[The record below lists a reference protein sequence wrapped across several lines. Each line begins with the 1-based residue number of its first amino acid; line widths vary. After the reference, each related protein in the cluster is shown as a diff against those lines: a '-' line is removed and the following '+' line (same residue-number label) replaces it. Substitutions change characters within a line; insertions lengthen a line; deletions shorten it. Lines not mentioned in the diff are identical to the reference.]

1 MRHVVFFYRR
11 EVEEG
16 RGGVYSGRD
25 GADEVEER
33 YACADE
39 CEGRGVDA
47 GLEEPAVLLEDV
59 HVDIDLGARVE
70 RGLDDGFEGRFYG
83 GG

>member
-1 MRHVVFFYRR
+1 MRYVVFFYRR

-16 RGGVYSGRD
+16 RGGVHAGRD
-25 GADEVEER
+25 GADKVEER

-39 CEGRGVDA
+39 CESRGVDA

-59 HVDIDLGARVE
+59 DVDVDL
-70 RGLDDGFEGRFYG
+70 
-83 GG
+83 